1 MGNDVLCDWKNFI
14 REAVADE
21 MASRPPL
28 GGVGQVVQ
36 VDESLFRGKRKYNRG
51 RLLAGDN
58 VPGCSSDHYR
68 GTEEKGP
75 WIVGLISESTGELR
89 LFEVKKRNRR
99 TLHAIVA
106 KNVYPGTTVVTDKW
120 KGYDGL
126 WTVHDDLG
134 HMVLN
139 HLTVNHSE
147 NFVDPETGAHT
158 QKIESAWTALKQDLL
173 KRGKGTSKT
182 LLPSHLTWYWWNS
195 INGRTRCRDPFLRL
209 LEAIDRKYPC
219 A

>member
-1 MGNDVLCDWKNFI
+1 MGNDVMCDWKNFI

-21 MASRPPL
+21 LASRPPL

-68 GTEEKGP
+68 GTVDKGP

-182 LLPSHLTWYWWNS
+182 
-195 INGRTRCRDPFLRL
+195 
-209 LEAIDRKYPC
+209 
-219 A
+219 